1 MQINTKVFVVT
12 GGGSGIGRQVVLGLV
27 KRGAR
32 VAAVDLNEAGL
43 AETARLAGAGERLT
57 THVVD
62 VTDRGQVAALADE
75 MLAAHGAID
84 GLLNVAGIIQPFV
97 RVNDLDFSQMEKVM
111 AVNFW
116 GVINTTK
123 TFLPLLLERPA
134 ASIVNVA
141 SMGAVAPV
149 PGQTIYGAS
158 KAAVKMLTEGLYAE
172 LMDTNVAAT
181 VVIMG
186 GSATDRGRRR
196 PDHRGH
202 GEGGVLRGRRQG
214 RAFARHAVPRLAEE
228 GDGDH
233 RGEDEV
239 PALLTQAVTAARRG
253 GPPPRPAPPRCVSP
267 PCRAAGCPCAWARGW
282 RRGPARRC

>member
-1 MQINTKVFVVT
+1 MQINTNVFVVT

-27 KRGAR
+27 RRGAR

-43 AETARLAGAGERLT
+43 AETARLAGVGERLT

-62 VTDRGQVAALADE
+62 VTDRARVAALADE
-75 MLAAHGAID
+75 VVATHGRVD

-97 RVNDLDFSQMEKVM
+97 RVKDLDFAQMEKVM

-134 ASIVNVA
+134 ASLVNVA

-172 LMDTNVAAT
+172 LMGTSVAAT
-181 VVIMG
+181 IVIMG
-186 GSATDRGRRR
+186 GSATDITKNS
-196 PDHRGH
+196 
-202 GEGGVLRGRRQG
+202 GVE
-214 RAFARHAVPRLAEE
+214 VPRTDAAKPGTGMTLTSP
-228 GDGDH
+228 
-233 RGEDEV
+233 EDAAAQIIGAMEKGV
-239 PALLTQAVTAARRG
+239 FRVVVGKDARSLDILSRVSPKKATETIAQRMKALL
-253 GPPPRPAPPRCVSP
+253 S
-267 PCRAAGCPCAWARGW
+267 
-282 RRGPARRC
+282 

>member
-75 MLAAHGAID
+75 VLAAHGAID

-97 RVNDLDFSQMEKVM
+97 RVNDLDFSQMERVM

-123 TFLPLLLERPA
+123 TLLPLLLERPA

-181 VVIMG
+181 TVIMG
-186 GSATDRGRRR
+186 GSATDITKNSGVEIKR
-196 PDHRGH
+196 PESSKPGTGMKLTSPEDAAAQIIGAMEK
-202 GEGGVLRGRRQG
+202 GAYCVVVGKD
-214 RAFARHAVPRLAEE
+214 ARSLDMLSR
-228 GDGDH
+228 
-233 RGEDEV
+233 
-239 PALLTQAVTAARRG
+239 
-253 GPPPRPAPPRCVSP
+253 VSP
-267 PCRAAGCPCAWARGW
+267 RKATETIAGKMKSLLS
-282 RRGPARRC
+282 

>member
-43 AETARLAGAGERLT
+43 AETVRLAGAGERLT

-75 MLAAHGAID
+75 VLAAHGSVD

-134 ASIVNVA
+134 ASLVNVA

-186 GSATDRGRRR
+186 GSATDISKNS
-196 PDHRGH
+196 
-202 GEGGVLRGRRQG
+202 GVEIKRSESSKPGTGMKLTSPEDAAAQIIGAMEKGAYRVVVGKD
-214 RAFARHAVPRLAEE
+214 ARSLDMLSR
-228 GDGDH
+228 
-233 RGEDEV
+233 
-239 PALLTQAVTAARRG
+239 
-253 GPPPRPAPPRCVSP
+253 VSP
-267 PCRAAGCPCAWARGW
+267 RKATETIAGKMKSLLS
-282 RRGPARRC
+282 